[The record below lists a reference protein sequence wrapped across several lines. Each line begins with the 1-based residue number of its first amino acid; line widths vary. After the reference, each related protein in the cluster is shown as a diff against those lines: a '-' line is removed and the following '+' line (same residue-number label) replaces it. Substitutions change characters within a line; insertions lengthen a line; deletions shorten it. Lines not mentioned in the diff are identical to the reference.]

1 VVAQAPPPTPA
12 QEPSSQPAVPPTAAL
27 VVAVCAASTAS
38 LFIRYAQAYAPS
50 LSIAAWRLSLAAAIL
65 LPVAWT
71 RHRLELRRIP
81 RGDLG
86 FIALSGVCL
95 AIHFATWISSLAY
108 TSVASS
114 VVLVSIAPLFVALLS
129 PLLLHERVTL
139 PVAAGIMLAFSGTLV
154 IAFQDACASPGGL
167 ACPPLEALLSGRAI
181 RGDLLALAGAATIAG
196 YMMIGRRLRA
206 RIALVP
212 YITLSYGIAA
222 VALVLLALV
231 ARQPLTG
238 FAAPAYAWFAL
249 LALVPQLIAHSTY
262 NWALKWLP
270 AAFVSI
276 SLLGEPVGSTALAL
290 IFLGET
296 PSALKLAGAALIL
309 LGLILAT
316 RRPEAASPA

>member
-1 VVAQAPPPTPA
+1 LTTLPP
-12 QEPSSQPAVPPTAAL
+12 EPGKPQVPPIAAL

-50 LSIAAWRLSLAAAIL
+50 LSIAAWRLSLATAIL
-65 LPVAWT
+65 LPFAWT
-71 RHRLELRRIP
+71 RHRQELLRIP
-81 RGDLG
+81 RVEVGL
-86 FIALSGVCL
+86 IAFSGVCL

-129 PLLLHERVTL
+129 PLLLRERVTL
-139 PVAAGIMLAFSGTLV
+139 PVAAGILLAFAGTLV
-154 IAFQDACASPGGL
+154 IAFQDACAAPGGAL
-167 ACPPLEALLSGRAI
+167 ACPPGETLLSGRAI

-206 RIALVP
+206 HIALVP
-212 YITLSYGIAA
+212 YITLSYGVAA
-222 VALVLLALV
+222 VSLLAIALV
-231 ARQPLTG
+231 AREPLIG
-238 FAAPAYAWFAL
+238 FAAPAYGWFVL

-290 IFLGET
+290 VFLNET
-296 PSALKLAGAALIL
+296 PSVLKLAGVAFIL
-309 LGLILAT
+309 AGLVLAT
-316 RRPEAASPA
+316 RRPDVAAPA

>member
-1 VVAQAPPPTPA
+1 M
-12 QEPSSQPAVPPTAAL
+12 AAL

-50 LSIAAWRLSLAAAIL
+50 LSIAAWRLCLAAAVL

-71 RHRLELRRIP
+71 RHRQELRLIP
-81 RGDLG
+81 RADLG
-86 FIALSGVCL
+86 LIAVSGVCL

-139 PVAAGIMLAFSGTLV
+139 PAAAGILLAFAGTLV
-154 IAFQDACASPGGL
+154 IAFQDACAAPGGGL
-167 ACPPLEALLSGRAI
+167 ACPPLETLLSGRAI

-206 RIALVP
+206 HIALVP
-212 YITLSYGIAA
+212 YITLSYGFAA
-222 VALVLLALV
+222 VSLVLLALV

-238 FAAPAYAWFAL
+238 FAAPAYGWFAL

-296 PSALKLAGAALIL
+296 PSALKLAGAAFIL
-309 LGLILAT
+309 MGLVLAT
-316 RRPEAASPA
+316 RRPDVAAPA

>member
-1 VVAQAPPPTPA
+1 MTTQLTESGKP
-12 QEPSSQPAVPPTAAL
+12 QVPPVAAL

-50 LSIAAWRLSLAAAIL
+50 LSIAAWRLSLATAVL

-71 RHRLELRRIP
+71 RHRRELRQITRVD
-81 RGDLG
+81 RLL
-86 FIALSGVCL
+86 IAISGVCL

-129 PLLLHERVTL
+129 PLVLRERVTL
-139 PVAAGIMLAFSGTLV
+139 PVAAGILLAFAGTLV
-154 IAFQDACASPGGL
+154 IAFQDACATPGGGL
-167 ACPPLEALLSGRAI
+167 ACPPAETLLGGRAI

-206 RIALVP
+206 HIALVP
-212 YITLSYGIAA
+212 YITLSYGVAA
-222 VALVLLALV
+222 VSLLLLALV
-231 ARQPLTG
+231 ARQPLAG
-238 FAAPAYAWFAL
+238 FAAPAYGWFAL

-296 PSALKLAGAALIL
+296 PSALKLAGAAFIL
-309 LGLILAT
+309 MGLVLAT
-316 RRPEAASPA
+316 RRTDVAEPA

>member
-1 VVAQAPPPTPA
+1 V
-12 QEPSSQPAVPPTAAL
+12 
-27 VVAVCAASTAS
+27 
-38 LFIRYAQAYAPS
+38 
-50 LSIAAWRLSLAAAIL
+50 
-65 LPVAWT
+65 
-71 RHRLELRRIP
+71 
-81 RGDLG
+81 
-86 FIALSGVCL
+86 SGVCL

-129 PLLLHERVTL
+129 PLLLQERVTL
-139 PVAAGIMLAFSGTLV
+139 PAAAGLLLALAGTLV
-154 IAFQDACASPGGL
+154 IASPDACPDPGGGL
-167 ACPPLEALLSGRAI
+167 ACPPLETLLSGRAI

-206 RIALVP
+206 HIALVP
-212 YITLSYGIAA
+212 YITLSYSFAA
-222 VALVLLALV
+222 VSLVLLALV

-238 FAAPAYAWFAL
+238 FAAPAYGWFAL

-296 PSALKLAGAALIL
+296 PSALKLAGAAFIL
-309 LGLILAT
+309 MGLVLAT
-316 RRPEAASPA
+316 RHPDVAAPA

>member
-1 VVAQAPPPTPA
+1 
-12 QEPSSQPAVPPTAAL
+12 
-27 VVAVCAASTAS
+27 
-38 LFIRYAQAYAPS
+38 
-50 LSIAAWRLSLAAAIL
+50 
-65 LPVAWT
+65 VAWA
-71 RHRLELRRIP
+71 RHRQDLRRIP

-86 FIALSGVCL
+86 LVALSGVCL

-139 PVAAGIMLAFSGTLV
+139 PVAIGIGLAFSGTLV
-154 IAFQDACASPGGL
+154 IAFQDACAAPGGGL
-167 ACPPLEALLSGRAI
+167 ACPPLQALLSGRAI

-212 YITLSYGIAA
+212 YITLSYGCAA
-222 VALVLLALV
+222 VALVLLALL

-238 FAAPAYAWFAL
+238 FAAPAYGWFAL

-296 PSALKLAGAALIL
+296 PSALKLAGAAFIL
-309 LGLILAT
+309 SGLILAT
-316 RRPEAASPA
+316 RRPEAAAPA